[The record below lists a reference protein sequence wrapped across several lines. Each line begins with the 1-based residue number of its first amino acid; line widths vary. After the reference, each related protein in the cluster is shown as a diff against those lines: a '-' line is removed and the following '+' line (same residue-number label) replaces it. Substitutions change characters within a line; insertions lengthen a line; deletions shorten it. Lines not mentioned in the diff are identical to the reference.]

1 MKTYSLELR
10 HAESKNKLNQLP
22 DNRLPAMRKR
32 LETDAEAI
40 AWAQGE
46 LLQFARS
53 AGKKRHYQYVEAA
66 LMELLPIGVAVEEK
80 DYRRLGRWVSGHEG
94 LHWRATPAG
103 DS

>member
-32 LETDAEAI
+32 FESDAEAI
-40 AWAQGE
+40 AWAQQE
-46 LLQFARS
+46 LLGFA
-53 AGKKRHYQYVEAA
+53 GGNKKRLFQYVEAA
-66 LMELLPIGVAVEEK
+66 LMELLPIGVTVEEK

-94 LHWRATPAG
+94 LHWRATPL
-103 DS
+103 DD